1 MTAVSVAV
9 ARLADHTTCPL
20 CRTSYPIDGMASLDR
35 GESWVCST
43 CEVRW
48 DAARLE
54 TVAAYAR
61 YVAERA
67 TLSAAAGPETSRWP

>member
-1 MTAVSVAV
+1 MTVA
-9 ARLADHTTCPL
+9 ACPL
-20 CRTSYPIDGMASLDR
+20 CRTAYPPGSEAALARGGSL
-35 GESWVCST
+35 VCST

-61 YVAERA
+61 YVAEREA
-67 TLSAAAGPETSRWP
+67 LSAAAGPEKTRWT